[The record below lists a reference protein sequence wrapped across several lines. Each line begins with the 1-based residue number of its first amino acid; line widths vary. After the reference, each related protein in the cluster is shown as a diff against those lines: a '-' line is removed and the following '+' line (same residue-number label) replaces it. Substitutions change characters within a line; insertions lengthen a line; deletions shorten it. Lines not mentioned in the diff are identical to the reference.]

1 MNETDYLR
9 AQLALER
16 AHLQAILQ
24 AVRHG
29 SPALRNARP
38 IADYIDWAGRRLVGQ
53 LDAQRQALLAA
64 TVSSADGRAPL
75 ERLSGAAA
83 AVSDGAAASPA
94 DLKAE
99 RLLALLA
106 AWSDPLEALAGSTLR
121 VTQWRQAAQ
130 LSADTILQERR
141 LYTAACAA
149 AGLS

>member
-29 SPALRNARP
+29 RPALRNARP
-38 IADYIDWAGRRLVGQ
+38 IADYIDWAVPRLVGQ

-64 TVSSADGRAPL
+64 TPSGADSRAQL

-83 AVSDGAAASPA
+83 ALADGASGSPA
-94 DLKAE
+94 DLRAE

-106 AWSDPLEALAGSTLR
+106 AWSDPLEALAGGTLR

-130 LSADTILQERR
+130 LSADTILHERQ
-141 LYTAACAA
+141 LYAAACAA